1 MSDGYFFESPEPTDK
16 HVKNYLEL
24 LGAIIKN
31 NRLSESDKHIGM
43 EYYIDKKLTP
53 YFGKSI
59 SRKTLAKA
67 ESGSA
72 SVAIGIHAAIIDDM
86 GLWPELLKTLS
97 SGRYIDARYI
107 TLVIESLKEKEV
119 EDKKERLA
127 KLHKAFFNEI
137 GI

>member
-1 MSDGYFFESPEPTDK
+1 MSEGYFNETPEPTDK
-16 HVKNYLEL
+16 HVRNYLEL
-24 LGAIIKN
+24 LGAIIKS
-31 NRLSESDKHIGM
+31 NRLSESDKHVGM
-43 EYYIDKKLTP
+43 EYYIDAKLSP

-86 GLWPELLKTLS
+86 GVWPEILKIMS
-97 SGRYIDARYI
+97 AGRVLDARYI
-107 TLVIESLKEKEV
+107 TLVLERLKEKEV
-119 EDKKERLA
+119 ENKKARLA
-127 KLHKAFFNEI
+127 KLHKEFFNEI